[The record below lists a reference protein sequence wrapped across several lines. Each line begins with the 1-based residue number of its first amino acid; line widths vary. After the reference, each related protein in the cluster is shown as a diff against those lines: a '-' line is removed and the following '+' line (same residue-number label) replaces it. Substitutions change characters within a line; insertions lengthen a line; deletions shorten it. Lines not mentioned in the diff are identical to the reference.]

1 MTSAVADPMD
11 SPSETRSTLATRSS
25 LIRDVANPALGTR
38 WEEFD
43 RTYRSVILGMAR
55 KAGLSHHDAEDV
67 TQDVFTNLARTLCG
81 FELRDRR
88 GSFRRYLFQLVRW
101 RVASKFD
108 QLKRKGDET
117 LSHLDSE
124 DVGDPMDTLPAR
136 EGVSEQTETEFR
148 EAVLHAMR
156 VLAADLNP
164 RDIQLLEAYYCQE
177 WSAERIAKALKM
189 STAAVYVVAH
199 RHKFRLCREIM
210 RRL

>member
-1 MTSAVADPMD
+1 MGSSLAEPE
-11 SPSETRSTLATRSS
+11 PETLSTLATRSS
-25 LIRDVANPALGTR
+25 LIRDVSNPALGTR

-43 RTYRSVILGMAR
+43 RTYRGIVLGMAR

-67 TQDVFTNLARTLCG
+67 TQDVFASLTRTLCG

-117 LSHLDSE
+117 LVSLDDE
-124 DVGDPMDTLPAR
+124 ETGDRMDRLAARAAAPAA
-136 EGVSEQTETEFR
+136 EETDFR
-148 EAVLHAMR
+148 EAVLEAMR
-156 VLAADLNP
+156 ALAKDLRA
-164 RDIQLLEAYYCQE
+164 RDVQLLELYYCQE
-177 WSAERIAKALKM
+177 WSAERIATALKM
-189 STAAVYVVAH
+189 RPTAVYLVAH
-199 RHKFRLCREIM
+199 RHKFRLCREIL